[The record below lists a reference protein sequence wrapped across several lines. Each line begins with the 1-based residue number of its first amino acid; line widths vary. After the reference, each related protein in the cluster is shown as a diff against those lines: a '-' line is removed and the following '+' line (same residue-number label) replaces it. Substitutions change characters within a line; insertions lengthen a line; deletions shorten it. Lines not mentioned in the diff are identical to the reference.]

1 MNEVELPRA
10 TVRSFRGLGLQIARL
25 PVRRPLLVAV
35 DGPGGAGKSTFAER
49 LSLALGGAPVVPT
62 DDFASA
68 DAPLEWGPRLLSQV
82 IEPLSQSRPA
92 RYQRYDWAR
101 RELAEWAEVP
111 TAPAVLI
118 EGVSSGRLEWAEHL
132 AFLVWIHTDRAE
144 RLRRG
149 LQRDGAGA
157 AQLWQ
162 RWMAAEDTYVAEN
175 DPVARADLVV
185 DGAPTLLHDP
195 QISFV
200 AIPRSEAIAS
210 P

>member
-10 TVRSFRGLGLQIARL
+10 TMRSFRGLGLQIARL
-25 PVRRPLLVAV
+25 PRRHPLLVAI

-49 LSLALGGAPVVPT
+49 LSIALGGAPVVPT

-101 RELAEWAEVP
+101 RELAEWVEVP

-144 RLRRG
+144 RLRR
-149 LQRDGAGA
+149 
-157 AQLWQ
+157 
-162 RWMAAEDTYVAEN
+162 
-175 DPVARADLVV
+175 
-185 DGAPTLLHDP
+185 
-195 QISFV
+195 
-200 AIPRSEAIAS
+200 
-210 P
+210 